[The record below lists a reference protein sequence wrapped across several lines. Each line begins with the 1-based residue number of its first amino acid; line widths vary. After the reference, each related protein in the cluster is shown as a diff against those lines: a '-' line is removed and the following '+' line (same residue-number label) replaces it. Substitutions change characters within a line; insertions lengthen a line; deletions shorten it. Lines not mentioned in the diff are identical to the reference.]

1 MKNKLTTV
9 QQIKRNKI
17 IKRVIC
23 GIILVVSIPSIF
35 LYCYNYIN
43 NYFEELKSSV
53 SIKTIS
59 KNNKTKTETNN
70 ETANGEDIAIHKKED
85 EEKTL
90 NSLTDKQNDSFLNSD
105 NNVNIS
111 SGSNYD
117 KDISTNSVPEFF
129 HHNKTETDNE
139 NDKSYSSDTAQNN
152 PYFQQTEELNDI
164 KNNYNKKVNDIN
176 NWYSNEFDANYKL
189 MIESENEYKSLGGY
203 ATETDKSNALIK
215 LKNAEQEMAD
225 KGFVNSGYA
234 SSYKKQ
240 LQDEYNQI
248 CKRYSYSQKYDEYYN
263 YIYNTLPV
271 EKDKKLAVVTE
282 EYNNDLKNY
291 RIKYNL

>member
-23 GIILVVSIPSIF
+23 GIILAVSIPSIF

-53 SIKTIS
+53 SIKKYLKI
-59 KNNKTKTETNN
+59 TKQELKKNN

-90 NSLTDKQNDSFLNSD
+90 NSLTDKQNDSFSSFD

-117 KDISTNSVPEFF
+117 KDISNNSVSEFF
-129 HHNKTETDNE
+129 PHNETQTDNE
-139 NDKSYSSDTAQNN
+139 NAKSSSGDKAQNN
-152 PYFQQTEELNDI
+152 PYFQQTEELNTI

-176 NWYSNEFDANYKL
+176 NWYSNEFDTNYKL

-203 ATETDKSNALIK
+203 ATETDKNNALIK
-215 LKNAEQEMAD
+215 LKNAEQEIAD
-225 KGFVNSGYA
+225 KGLANSGYA

-248 CKRYSYSQKYDEYYN
+248 CKRCSYSQKYDEYYN

>member
-1 MKNKLTTV
+1 M
-9 QQIKRNKI
+9 
-17 IKRVIC
+17 
-23 GIILVVSIPSIF
+23 
-35 LYCYNYIN
+35 
-43 NYFEELKSSV
+43 
-53 SIKTIS
+53 
-59 KNNKTKTETNN
+59 
-70 ETANGEDIAIHKKED
+70 
-85 EEKTL
+85 
-90 NSLTDKQNDSFLNSD
+90 TDKQNDSFLNSD

-225 KGFVNSGYA
+225 KGLVNSGYA